1 MIPRDLRLEV
11 PERMDAQGRILTPL
25 DEGAQREALL
35 RLADQDCE
43 SPVVHFLH
51 SYANPAHEFRAA
63 EIAAQIWPTPYITR
77 GHALLSE
84 SRAYER
90 GGTAAA
96 MPRCS
101 HCWNGLAGELAA
113 RGYARDLLV
122 MNGNGGMVAAGSVAR
137 VGVKTVM
144 SGPAS
149 GVMAAIAT
157 GRRAGVANL
166 LTFCIWHLLN

>member
-1 MIPRDLRLEV
+1 M
-11 PERMDAQGRILTPL
+11 
-25 DEGAQREALL
+25 
-35 RLADQDCE
+35 
-43 SPVVHFLH
+43 
-51 SYANPAHEFRAA
+51 
-63 EIAAQIWPTPYITR
+63 

-157 GRRAGVANL
+157 GHRGGVANL
-166 LTFCIWHLLN
+166 LTYDMGVTSTDVAMIRDLVALLYLAPAKLSPSLSLAGDSDRVVRDV